1 MFPFVTRVSCVL
13 LAGLPAQ
20 SAQPQIPSQRLS
32 GVTPSPVLRHLG
44 RQPGLQPRGVGQL
57 IQGVWTPGRCVPGKW
72 PLQTADHT
80 PLRKSRQ
87 RRPSPEKISRCCKEQ
102 KCAKVKMQGLVQL
115 QTFQSCERCKERN
128 QLFFLFAIFCF
139 FILLGF
145 FFSPC
150 DASLTMR
157 FVTLRR
163 TTFYIYNC
171 AFVGKVTMPFSY
183 FKKSL
188 NQSF

>member
-20 SAQPQIPSQRLS
+20 SAQPQISSQRLS

-44 RQPGLQPRGVGQL
+44 RQPCLQPRGVGQL

-80 PLRKSRQ
+80 PLHKSRP

-115 QTFQSCERCKERN
+115 QAFQSCERCKERN
-128 QLFFLFAIFCF
+128 QLFFFFLPSFVSLFCW
-139 FILLGF
+139 G
-145 FFSPC
+145 FFSP
-150 DASLTMR
+150 LVMH
-157 FVTLRR
+157 L
-163 TTFYIYNC
+163 
-171 AFVGKVTMPFSY
+171 
-183 FKKSL
+183 
-188 NQSF
+188 